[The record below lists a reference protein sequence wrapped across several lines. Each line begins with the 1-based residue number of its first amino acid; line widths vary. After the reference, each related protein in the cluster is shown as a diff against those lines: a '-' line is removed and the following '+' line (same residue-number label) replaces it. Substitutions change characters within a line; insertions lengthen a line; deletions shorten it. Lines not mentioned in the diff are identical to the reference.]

1 MERPA
6 GAGLLRRRRAAVDLD
21 DFARSVHAGLPPV
34 TACRR
39 LSERRVRAL
48 DALDW
53 LADWRPDGVQR
64 VDFSH
69 HRGVLR
75 FRPARTLPAGDDAT

>member
-34 TACRR
+34 TGRQR
-39 LSERRVRAL
+39 ISERRVGAL

-64 VDFSH
+64 VEFSH
-69 HRGVLR
+69 HRGVVR
-75 FRPARTLPAGDDAT
+75 FSAPQRLLPD